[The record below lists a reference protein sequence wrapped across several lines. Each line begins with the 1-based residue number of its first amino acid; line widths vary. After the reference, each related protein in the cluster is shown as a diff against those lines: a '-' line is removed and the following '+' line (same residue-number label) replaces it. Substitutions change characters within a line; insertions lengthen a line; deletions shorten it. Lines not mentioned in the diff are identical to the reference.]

1 MSAKLRYTPPAF
13 LGGHRENAM
22 LRHLNKPIRTV
33 FRWQLG
39 VTVAMCLV
47 AGAAAG
53 AHGAFSAVA
62 GGLISMAAGAASAFA
77 ASRSAGKSAGGLVLG
92 ALRAEAVKL
101 GLATILLWT
110 VLVNYDEVV
119 AAALIGT
126 FIVTIVIFA
135 MAFFVREY

>member
-1 MSAKLRYTPPAF
+1 
-13 LGGHRENAM
+13 M
-22 LRHLNKPIRTV
+22 LRHLNKPIRAV

-39 VTVAMCLV
+39 VTVAMCLAAAVV
-47 AGAAAG
+47 AGADAAL
-53 AHGAFSAVA
+53 SAAA
-62 GGLISMAAGAASAFA
+62 GGLISMVAGAASAFA
-77 ASRSAGKSAGGLVLG
+77 ASMSTKKSAGGLVLG

-101 GLATILLWT
+101 GLAIILLWT
-110 VLVNYDEVV
+110 VLVNYDGVV